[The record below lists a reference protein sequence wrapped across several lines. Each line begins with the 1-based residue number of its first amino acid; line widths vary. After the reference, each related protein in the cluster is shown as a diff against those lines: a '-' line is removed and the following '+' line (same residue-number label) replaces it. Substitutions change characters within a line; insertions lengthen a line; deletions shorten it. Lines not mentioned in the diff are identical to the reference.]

1 MKNEV
6 GTLVKVSQKCQSC
19 DHKMTWTSQP
29 YLKDTPAGNVNLS
42 SGILYSGSSPSKVL
56 KMLSHMNIPC
66 ISYRTYMNHQSHYM
80 FPVIDTIWKSEQT
93 KLLNEILSHP
103 EKSVE
108 VSGDGC
114 AVSPGHSAKF
124 RSYALMDLKISKI
137 ITIQLVQVEYII
149 FFKCLLYFKFSYSST
164 TFCVN
169 NKL

>member
-1 MKNEV
+1 MDFTAIPERYVN
-6 GTLVKVSQKCQSC
+6 LR
-19 DHKMTWTSQP
+19 
-29 YLKDTPAGNVNLS
+29 YVNLS

-56 KMLSHMNIPC
+56 KMLSHINIPC

-80 FPVIDTIWKSEQT
+80 FPVINTIWKREQT
-93 KLLNEILSHP
+93 ELLNEILSHP